1 MKTSNHKSLVI
12 IRSLILCL
20 IVLLTFGCAG
30 LSRIEL
36 DMHVDFPEMGGKR
49 PLAHRTIYLL
59 RESIASPAMEEAFQK
74 FMVSATLPV
83 SSGIPLKPSE
93 VRTRAG
99 FMISDGRAIWHKYIV
114 ESAETDFEGKATF
127 RKVEPGEYWIYSIEK
142 RPRGEWILWNIKT
155 TVNFY
160 DTTKVSLSNENITF
174 D

>member
-1 MKTSNHKSLVI
+1 MKTPGYKRMLI
-12 IRSLILCL
+12 IRTLILGLVVL
-20 IVLLTFGCAG
+20 ITFGCTG
-30 LSRIEL
+30 LSRIDL

-49 PLAHRTIYLL
+49 PLAHRPIYLL
-59 RESIASPAMEEAFQK
+59 SNSIASPAMEKAFREY
-74 FMVSATLPV
+74 MASTTPPV
-83 SSGIPLKPSE
+83 SMGMPLKESDI
-93 VRTRAG
+93 RTRAG

-127 RKVEPGEYWIYSIEK
+127 RKVKPGEYWIYAIVQ
-142 RPRGEWILWNIKT
+142 RPRGEWMLWNIKA